1 MIKKFWIFLGPLLRE
16 YANEEIEDNTLGTT
30 FRTGLLKIIPKKG
43 NAKVIG
49 DWRPNTLLCCG
60 YKIISG
66 MVANRIEKNSRERTK
81 GVPKTQKYK

>member
-1 MIKKFWIFLGPLLRE
+1 M
-16 YANEEIEDNTLGTT
+16 
-30 FRTGLLKIIPKKG
+30 
-43 NAKVIG
+43 
-49 DWRPNTLLCCG
+49 LLCCG